1 LRSFLP
7 ARVVDRLVALFRP
20 SSRVVADLRRRLGVA
35 AHLRPAGVAGG
46 LAALPPRRRGVLVAA
61 AVLLILLL
69 VVWFMVWLWDTPDR
83 RSPVL
88 VQPARTVRLPPPPSD
103 PLPVPV
109 LPPVKSA
116 VATTRMALPTT
127 RKPVPTHK
135 PSPRPSHTPTFLPG
149 PPPPPADVQAAYR
162 TGASWDTGFI
172 GGLDVQNTTGRPQM
186 FTVVL
191 RFEGFGRV
199 HISNAWNAELDQHRG
214 LVILTG
220 GPLAPGAS
228 LNVGFEA
235 TKEVQGPVGLTSCT
249 INEVACRVS

>member
-1 LRSFLP
+1 
-7 ARVVDRLVALFRP
+7 
-20 SSRVVADLRRRLGVA
+20 VVADLRRRLGVA
-35 AHLRPAGVAGG
+35 AHLRPAGLAGG
-46 LAALPPRRRGVLVAA
+46 LAGGPLGRLSPRRRGTLVVA
-61 AVLLILLL
+61 AVLLVLLL

-88 VQPARTVRLPPPPSD
+88 VQPAQTVRLPPPPSD
-103 PLPVPV
+103 PPPVPV

-116 VATTRMALPTT
+116 VATTRVALPTT

-135 PSPRPSHTPTFLPG
+135 PSPRPSRSPTFVPAS
-149 PPPPPADVQAAYR
+149 PPPPAGDVQAAYR

-191 RFEGFGRV
+191 RFERSGGV

-214 LVILTG
+214 MVILIG

-235 TKEVQGPVGLTSCT
+235 TKEVEGPVGLTSCT
-249 INEVACRVS
+249 VNDVACRVS